1 MILWMVNDL
10 TNNLMEAIFRA
21 NRTVYRIQHTV
32 YIHYIIINVCD
43 GSDKHLRE
51 PSLGLVLLR
60 FADLSLSLLPKVF
73 EKFIDTVDATH
84 RGFSA
89 DPVDYDRPLER
100 IEIVFRLGEDLVGSG
115 G

>member
-1 MILWMVNDL
+1 MTLWGRSFEPTEQFIRYNTL
-10 TNNLMEAIFRA
+10 YFWI
-21 NRTVYRIQHTV
+21 Y
-32 YIHYIIINVCD
+32 YIVISICD

-51 PSLGLVLLR
+51 PSLGSVLFRLT
-60 FADLSLSLLPKVF
+60 DLSVSLLPEVF
-73 EKFIDTVDATH
+73 ENLVDSVDATH

-100 IEIVFRLGEDLVGSG
+100 IEIMFRLGEDLVGSG

>member
-1 MILWMVNDL
+1 MLWMVNDL

-21 NRTVYRIQHTV
+21 SRIVYQIQYTV
-32 YIHYIIINVCD
+32 YIHYIVISICD
-43 GSDKHLRE
+43 RLDKHLRE
-51 PSLGLVLLR
+51 PSLGLMLFR
-60 FADLSLSLLPKVF
+60 FAELSVPLLPEVF
-73 EKFIDTVDATH
+73 ENLIDSVDATH

-100 IEIVFRLGEDLVGSG
+100 IEIMFRLGEDLVGSG